1 MKQLLAVL
9 GILALAGSLGHARDG
24 RETRVAAKTRTGSPE
39 RGIRTGQV
47 YARRRDDGLTVSA
60 PIAIDS
66 ETGELYC
73 VQQGSTAAQIKRG

>member
-1 MKQLLAVL
+1 MKQLLAVI
-9 GILALAGSLGHARDG
+9 GILALTGSLGHTRDG

-39 RGIRTGQV
+39 RGISTGQV
-47 YARRRDDGLTVSA
+47 YARRRGDGPAVSV

-73 VQQGSTAAQIKRG
+73 VQSSMAAQIRRG

>member
-1 MKQLLAVL
+1 MKQLLAL
-9 GILALAGSLGHARDG
+9 IGILALAGSLGHARDG

-39 RGIRTGQV
+39 RGISTGQV
-47 YARRRDDGLTVSA
+47 YARRRDDGLTVSV

-73 VQQGSTAAQIKRG
+73 VQGSTAAQIKRA